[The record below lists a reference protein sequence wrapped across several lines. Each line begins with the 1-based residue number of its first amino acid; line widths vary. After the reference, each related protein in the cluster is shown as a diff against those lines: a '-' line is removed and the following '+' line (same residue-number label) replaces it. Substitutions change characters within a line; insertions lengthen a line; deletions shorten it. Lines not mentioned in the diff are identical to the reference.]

1 MNIRRFSS
9 HAALTLIL
17 ILAFLLRMYG
27 INWDSGYHFHP
38 DERMLI
44 MVTERIEFF
53 SQLNPDF
60 FNYGSLPV
68 YILAAVA
75 QIGQNFTKIPLD
87 TYDGLL
93 PVGRVLSLIYDLGVV
108 VMIYKIAQLLFK
120 KRSPA
125 AWAAFFYA
133 VAFFPIQ
140 NSHFFIVDTFLN
152 FFITLLLYL
161 ILLYQKK
168 PSIRTIVFMGIV
180 YAAALTTKVTPVIF
194 SPLLLLV
201 FLLPK
206 TYHENFFTKI
216 GELFHK
222 DRLKTS
228 GGILLKKRIA
238 VLSIFACTTALFSF
252 FFMPYGF
259 IEWQRFLKDILLQV
273 RMNSDPYVFP
283 YTLQY
288 IGTLP
293 YLYYLENLF
302 LWGLGPV
309 LSTFSLTGICIFIV
323 KMIHGSFLRKRTIK
337 ETLTRILQSPF
348 TLFFL
353 FYLLYFVII
362 GKSAVKFMRYMLVMY
377 PFFVVMAG
385 YGVSVILGLYRPH
398 NGFLTKASML
408 PKLALSVSFI
418 CFSLLW
424 TWPFLNIYSTKSTRI
439 AATEWINNAVPVGAT
454 IAVEHWDDRVPI
466 YDYGKYQYEE
476 LTLYDIPDN
485 DVKWD
490 ILNRKLERSD
500 YIVIASN
507 RLYIPLQ
514 RLQECDEHGR
524 CYPLTGEYYRK
535 LFANE
540 SGYVKVAEF
549 TAYPRLQIGNWQLQI
564 IDDHADESFTV
575 YDHPKI
581 MVFKK
586 I

>member
-1 MNIRRFSS
+1 MSVSS
-9 HAALTLIL
+9 ITKHKLLLVIL
-17 ILAFLLRMYG
+17 LLAVFLRIYG
-27 INWDSGYHFHP
+27 LNWDSGYHFHP

-44 MVTERIEFF
+44 MVTERITFF

-75 QIGQNFTKIPLD
+75 QLSQSFTQMPID

-93 PVGRVLSLIYDLGVV
+93 PVGRLLSTINDLIVVVLIYS
-108 VMIYKIAQLLFK
+108 IAYNLFK
-120 KRSPA
+120 NRAVA
-125 AWAAFFYA
+125 AWGSFFYA

-152 FFITLLLYL
+152 LFITLLLF
-161 ILLYQKK
+161 LLLQYQQH
-168 PSIRTIVFMGIV
+168 PSFRKAVIIGIV

-194 SPLLLLV
+194 APVLLFVL
-201 FLLPK
+201 FFPK
-206 TYHENFFTKI
+206 TVHENIFDRIRF
-216 GELFHK
+216 LFQK
-222 DRLKTS
+222 DRFKSLNSIILKNRST
-228 GGILLKKRIA
+228 A
-238 VLSIFACTTALFSF
+238 VLAFTLTTLLFSF
-252 FFMPYGF
+252 LFMPYGY
-259 IEWQRFLKDILLQV
+259 IEWQRFLKDVLLQV

-293 YLYYLENLF
+293 YLYYLENIF

-309 LSTFSLTGICIFIV
+309 ISVFSLIGIGVWFAQT
-323 KMIHGSFLRKRTIK
+323 IHSSSHIK
-337 ETLTRILQSPF
+337 KISVALTKILHSPF
-348 TLFFL
+348 TVIFL

-377 PFFVVMAG
+377 PFFAVMAG
-385 YGVSVILGLYRPH
+385 YGASVVMDLYKPH
-398 NGFLTKASML
+398 GGFFSRSML
-408 PKLALSVSFI
+408 IPRLAVGVSII

-424 TWPFLNIYSTKSTRI
+424 TLPFLSIYSTKSTRI
-439 AATEWINNAVPVGAT
+439 TATEWINNAVPAGSI

-466 YDYGKYQYEE
+466 YDHGKYQYEE

-485 DVKWD
+485 EFKWN
-490 ILNRKLERSD
+490 ILNEKLERSD

-524 CYPLTGEYYRK
+524 CYPMTGEYYRR

-540 SGYVKVAEF
+540 RGFVKVAEF
-549 TAYPRLQIGNWQLQI
+549 TSYPRLTIGNWQLKI